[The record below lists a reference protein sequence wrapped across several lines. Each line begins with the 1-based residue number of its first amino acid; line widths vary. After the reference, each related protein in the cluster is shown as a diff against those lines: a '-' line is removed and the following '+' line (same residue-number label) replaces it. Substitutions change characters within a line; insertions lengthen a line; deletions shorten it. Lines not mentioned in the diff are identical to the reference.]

1 MRVST
6 AQIFNNGTTGI
17 QNLQADLYKL
27 QNQISTGR
35 KVLTP
40 ADDPI
45 AASQALEVSQAKEV
59 NKQFLD
65 NQAKASSKLAL
76 LDSTLGSVGNELQ
89 DIYEKAVAA
98 GNGSYDSSQRGMIA
112 SELKQRMQNLLS
124 LANTRDGTGLY
135 IFSGFQSAT
144 QPFQVNVGGTP
155 PYALGAGSYVSYSG
169 DSGSEVLQVSA
180 SQTMATSE
188 NGQNVFMQVKD
199 GQGNVTGRSIFDG
212 LQNLVNMLD
221 PTSGV
226 PFTAAGYA
234 QSLGDL
240 SNDIGH
246 ISTVRASVGARMNG
260 LDSLTSSGQ
269 DAGLI
274 YESKLSDL
282 QDLDYA
288 AAITRLSRSQM
299 QLQAA
304 QLSFKQTS
312 QLSLFSIL

>member
-6 AQIFNNGTTGI
+6 SQIFNTGTIGI
-17 QNLQADLYKL
+17 QNLQSGLYTL

-45 AASQALEVSQAKEV
+45 AASQALEVSQSKAV

-65 NQAKASSKLAL
+65 NQANASSKLGL
-76 LDSTLGSVGNELQ
+76 LDSTLSSVGSELQ
-89 DIYEKAVAA
+89 SIYEKAVAA

-112 SELKQRMQNLLS
+112 TELKQRMQNLIG
-124 LANTRDGTGLY
+124 LANTSDGTGLY
-135 IFSGFQSAT
+135 IFSGFQSTT
-144 QPFQVNVGGTP
+144 QPFQVNAGGTP
-155 PYALGAGSYVSYSG
+155 PYALGAGSYVSYNG
-169 DSGSEVLQVSA
+169 DSGNEILQVSA
-180 SQTMATSE
+180 SQAMATSE

-199 GQGNVTGRSIFDG
+199 SQGNVSGRSIFDG

-221 PTSGV
+221 PASGV
-226 PFTAAGYA
+226 PFTTAAYST
-234 QSLGDL
+234 SLGDL
-240 SNDIGH
+240 SNAISH
-246 ISTVRASVGARMNG
+246 VSTVQASVGARMNG
-260 LDSLTSSGQ
+260 LDSMTSSGQ

-274 YESKLSDL
+274 FESKLSDL
-282 QDLDYA
+282 QDLDYT
-288 AAITRLSRSQM
+288 AAITQLSRSQM

-312 QLSLFSIL
+312 QLSLFNIL